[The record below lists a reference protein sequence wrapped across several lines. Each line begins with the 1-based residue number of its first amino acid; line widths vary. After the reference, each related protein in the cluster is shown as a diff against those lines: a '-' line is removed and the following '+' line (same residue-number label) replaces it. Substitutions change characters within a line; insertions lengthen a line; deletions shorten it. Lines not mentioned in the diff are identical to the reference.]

1 MSKRLHN
8 SDPETIKHV
17 FPKWDLP
24 SECTVFE
31 LKMSK
36 MTPLWQ
42 KLEDCY
48 NSCNL
53 SVAIVGNVVCLEYLT
68 DPWRECLTRTM
79 EMLMHIKHL
88 RVLSFEQN
96 EDLSASFLEFLNR
109 AYMQVYLVWKRDPC
123 FSKKRIWLHEH
134 CDRHMYE
141 KKLFSSLEK
150 LCIRHAPKI
159 PVPGSYFHNLGWLGS
174 LQELELADLPIK
186 NFTFLRHLTK
196 LAKLTLKH
204 LLRVDS
210 VEYNTVSSLDEDN
223 LELGPLRRH
232 CIVAFNDIPGVHD
245 LHLGDMPNLRRVVTD
260 EQMTGNKLAKFHIIR
275 CGTNVEE
282 PPPSNLTWL
291 QELSDLRVEDSLL
304 SLHEAVDSVGNWKQ
318 YRNDTQPRPP
328 PCEPCGLLIR

>member
-1 MSKRLHN
+1 MSKRPHN
-8 SDPETIKHV
+8 SDPKTIKHV
-17 FPKWDLP
+17 FPDWDLP
-24 SECTVFE
+24 RKCTAFE
-31 LKMSK
+31 QQMS
-36 MTPLWQ
+36 TLTGLQQ

-53 SVAIVGNVVCLEYLT
+53 SVEIEGNVVCLDSLT
-68 DPWRECLTRTM
+68 DPWRECFTRTM

-88 RVLSFEQN
+88 HVLSFEEN

-109 AYMQVYLVWKRDPC
+109 AYMQVYLVWKRHSC
-123 FSKKRIWLHEH
+123 FSNNKRWLHEH
-134 CDRHMYE
+134 CDRHMYQ
-141 KKLFSSLEK
+141 KKLFSSLET

-204 LLRVDS
+204 LLCVDS

-223 LELGPLRRH
+223 LELGPIRSH
-232 CIVAFNDIPGVHD
+232 CIVAFNDIAGVRD

-260 EQMTGNKLAKFHIIR
+260 EQMTNKLAKFHIIR
-275 CGTNVEE
+275 CGTNVEK

-304 SLHEAVDSVGNWKQ
+304 SLYEAVNSMGNWKQ
-318 YRNDTQPRPP
+318 CRKDTQPRPP
-328 PCEPCGLLIR
+328 PRAPCRLLIR